1 MKIKILRTTNEPEF
15 RSEFLEYEIDKEDIT
30 LLQALEFIKTKIDN
44 SLSFSSGCNSSICG
58 SCALRVN
65 DKEALACTYKV
76 QDGDVI
82 TPLKNQEILRDLIS
96 DVQSPLEFIKKANA
110 SASIDATM
118 DISKADSKLNELQSD
133 CILCTSC
140 FSACPVYE
148 VNENFLG
155 PFALSRAFRYA
166 IDKRESKEIDIL
178 SSIQQ
183 NGIWDCTLCGDCY
196 TACPQHINPKADI
209 EKLRAKSSMNG
220 FMDPNF
226 ANSFGGG
233 LDFGAPTF

>member
-82 TPLKNQEILRDLIS
+82 TPLKNQEILRDLIT

-110 SASIDATM
+110 SASIDATIA
-118 DISKADSKLNELQSD
+118 ISKADSKLNELQSD

-196 TACPQHINPKADI
+196 IACPQHINPKADI